1 MANLVGPVD
10 SQKIYNNY
18 MNYSTFGFTTNH
30 LTNDKYTR
38 PGLFTYPYFR
48 NYEAQN
54 RHQIGDTAT
63 FEGPIAY
70 ISTGG
75 GGSTTVGTGSKLPR
89 FSYNRPKAAE
99 YVHVGG
105 FFQNANPR
113 SRSHFI
119 IHPDWVSETFS
130 T

>member
-1 MANLVGPVD
+1 MPLMMQESFIRYPFATSTLPTRTAKNL
-10 SQKIYNNY
+10 
-18 MNYSTFGFTTNH
+18 FRTT
-30 LTNDKYTR
+30 
-38 PGLFTYPYFR
+38 
-48 NYEAQN
+48 
-54 RHQIGDTAT
+54 
-63 FEGPIAY
+63 EGPIAY